1 MVRVQISRAGFYGLL
16 LSLTGS
22 HCDRRKGIE
31 ARRRFVEPVGAW
43 FSQIGRL
50 HEVYHLWQYPCVLVF
65 SQLFF
70 LVFCCSVWA
79 WVRVRFELTRDRY
92 LLGI

>member
-1 MVRVQISRAGFYGLL
+1 MQISRAGFYGLL

-22 HCDRRKGIE
+22 HCNRRKGIE

-65 SQLFF
+65 LIVLSGVLLFC
-70 LVFCCSVWA
+70 VGVGA
-79 WVRVRFELTRDRY
+79 RVRFELTRDRY